1 MSSIAYLE
9 NSLHSWEKEGF
20 GEFFFMLGRLGFLL
34 AASVAAYAVKRPKT
48 SRSKPSVLDTENG
61 GASTTAEVVEAARE
75 EQDGDSSMRKVE
87 NEEEQKEAEEVKTI
101 SSFINATL
109 PSNAPPGDQLADEK
123 LLPEFE
129 SLLLSG
135 EMDDDFPLPEN
146 KYDVFEPSDDAPEV
160 ERLRRLVKELEERLG
175 RLEGELLVYYALE
188 EDFTDLQKQ
197 LRKKT
202 EEVEMLNTTIRSLR
216 EEAAAG
222 AAAAAKELEVL
233 RSKNEELQI
242 QLDAGATSGWTTP
255 W

>member
-1 MSSIAYLE
+1 
-9 NSLHSWEKEGF
+9 
-20 GEFFFMLGRLGFLL
+20 
-34 AASVAAYAVKRPKT
+34 
-48 SRSKPSVLDTENG
+48 
-61 GASTTAEVVEAARE
+61 
-75 EQDGDSSMRKVE
+75 MRKVE